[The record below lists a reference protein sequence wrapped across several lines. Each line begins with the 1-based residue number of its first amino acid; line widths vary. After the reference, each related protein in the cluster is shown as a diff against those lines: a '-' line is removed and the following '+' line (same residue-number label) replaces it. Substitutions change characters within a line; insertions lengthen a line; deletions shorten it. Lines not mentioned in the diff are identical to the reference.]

1 MFRHYNLI
9 KNHPQEYQHQ
19 ILNKNVAKVL
29 LYGRRDKISIQTNR
43 HIGEECGNNCQKC
56 PKYVY
61 ETGTRNMLSPQ
72 LRLDIANNNSTK
84 FVNHLA

>member
-9 KNHPQEYQHQ
+9 KNPPQDNQYL
-19 ILNKNVAKVL
+19 ILNKNDTKVL
-29 LYGRRDKISIQTNR
+29 LYGRRDKLSIRTNR
-43 HIGEECGNNCQKC
+43 HLGECENNCKKC

-61 ETGTRNMLSPQ
+61 ETGSRNDMLSPQ